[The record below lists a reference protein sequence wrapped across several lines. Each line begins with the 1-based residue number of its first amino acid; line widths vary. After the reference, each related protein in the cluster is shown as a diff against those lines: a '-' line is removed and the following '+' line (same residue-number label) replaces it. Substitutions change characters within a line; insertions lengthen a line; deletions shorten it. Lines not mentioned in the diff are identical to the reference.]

1 MKSKK
6 YTYKDWW
13 EGIVHLETC
22 AIQHPKNA
30 SIGERIK
37 LDDFLP
43 KDRIKIET
51 KQKEIF
57 DLNCEKLFQDYK
69 SEFEERYNNSEVK
82 NQYLELE
89 LLDLDHL
96 FNGKSETGIAFHN
109 RDFSINNIDLL
120 EMRRFVKTHIQRG
133 KKEYSFVHSPNYKY
147 SIKNKVPS
155 EEYIYAHWKYWN
167 WLTDFAAKIKKVDA
181 EKKGATKSKLSVPV
195 IALIHIY
202 NDKTITRKNADEI
215 ARNYGY
221 TNIKSGEGLFQDY
234 TKYFKKIDRTG
245 LYESNI
251 KNKTKLKHINE
262 AIKHLRG
269 KNKMM
274 AQEESKKLENAIEK
288 EKKND
293 LLINR

>member
-13 EGIVHLETC
+13 EGKVYLETC
-22 AIQHPKNA
+22 SIQHPKNA
-30 SIGERIK
+30 SIGQRLK
-37 LDDFLP
+37 LDDFLS

-82 NQYLELE
+82 DQYLKLE
-89 LLDLDHL
+89 LSDLDHL

-120 EMRRFVKTHIQRG
+120 EMRRFAKTHIQRG
-133 KKEYSFVHSPNYKY
+133 KKEYSFVHTPNYKY
-147 SIKNKVPS
+147 PIKNKVPS
-155 EEYIYAHWKYWN
+155 EEYIYAHWKYWK
-167 WLTDFAAKIKKVDA
+167 WLFGFATEIKKVDA
-181 EKKGATKSKLSVPV
+181 EKKGAIKPKLSVPV

-202 NDKTITRKNADEI
+202 SGKTITRKNADEI
-215 ARNYGY
+215 AKNYGY

-234 TKYFKKIDRTG
+234 TKYIIKTDRTG
-245 LYESNI
+245 LSESNI
-251 KNKTKLKHINE
+251 KSKTKLRHIKE
-262 AIKHLRG
+262 AIKHLTGR
-269 KNKMM
+269 NKII
-274 AQEESKKLENAIEK
+274 AEEESKKLENAIEK
-288 EKKND
+288 EKKE
-293 LLINR
+293 

>member
-30 SIGERIK
+30 SIGERLK

-57 DLNCEKLFQDYK
+57 EANCEKLLQVYIN
-69 SEFEERYNNSEVK
+69 EFEERYNNSEVK
-82 NQYLELE
+82 DRYLELE

-96 FNGKSETGIAFHN
+96 FNGKSETGIAFNN
-109 RDFSINNIDLL
+109 RDFSINNIDLF
-120 EMRRFVKTHIQRG
+120 EMRRFAKTHIERG

-147 SIKNKVPS
+147 PIKNKVPS

-167 WLTDFAAKIKKVDA
+167 WLTNFAIEIKKVDGK
-181 EKKGATKSKLSVPV
+181 KKGAIKPKLSVPV
-195 IALIHIY
+195 IALINIY
-202 NDKTITRKNADEI
+202 SNIRITRENADEI

-221 TNIKSGEGLFQDY
+221 TSKNSGEGLFQDY
-234 TKYFKKIDRTG
+234 TKYLKKTDRIG
-245 LYESNI
+245 LSESKI
-251 KNKTKLKHINE
+251 KSKTKLRHINE
-262 AIKHLRG
+262 AIKHLKG
-269 KNKMM
+269 KHKMI
-274 AQEESKKLENAIEK
+274 AKEESKKLENAIEK
-288 EKKND
+288 EKEE
-293 LLINR
+293 

>member
-30 SIGERIK
+30 SIGERVK

-43 KDRIKIET
+43 KDRIKIEA
-51 KQKEIF
+51 KQKEMF
-57 DLNCEKLFQDYK
+57 ETNCEKLFQDYK
-69 SEFEERYNNSEVK
+69 SEFEDRYNNSEVK
-82 NQYLELE
+82 ARYLEIE
-89 LLDLDHL
+89 LLDLEHL
-96 FNGKSETGIAFHN
+96 FNGKSENGIAFHN
-109 RDFSINNIDLL
+109 RDFSINNIDLF
-120 EMRRFVKTHIQRG
+120 EMRRFSKTHIERG

-155 EEYIYAHWKYWN
+155 EEYIYAHWKYWK
-167 WLTDFAAKIKKVDA
+167 WLFGFATEIKKVNT
-181 EKKGATKSKLSVPV
+181 KRKGAIKPKLSVPV
-195 IALIHIY
+195 IALINIY
-202 NDKTITRKNADEI
+202 SNIRITRENADEI

-221 TNIKSGEGLFQDY
+221 TSKKSGEGLFQDY
-234 TKYFKKIDRTG
+234 TKYLKKTDRIG
-245 LYESNI
+245 LSESKI
-251 KNKTKLKHINE
+251 KSKTKLRHIKE
-262 AIKHLRG
+262 AIKHLKG

-288 EKKND
+288 EE
-293 LLINR
+293 